1 MLIVCIKLKLHH
13 CMELELMKVLS
24 ANRCEFGMA
33 ITRRELSIFYG
44 MIALKANCS
53 FLFVAVKR
61 NIFTLN
67 FITTTG

>member
-1 MLIVCIKLKLHH
+1 
-13 CMELELMKVLS
+13 MKVLS
-24 ANRCEFGMA
+24 ANHCEFGMA

-44 MIALKANCS
+44 TVKGLNGMMALTANCS

-67 FITTTG
+67 FFTTTG